1 MTGLEIKEKLK
12 RCGFTQSEI
21 AVKLGVSP
29 QTFNAYLKVDDI
41 KTGLLENIATA
52 IGQDISFF
60 YPNICNKN
68 NSASVNGSG
77 NSVVSGEHNKLE
89 VSKCQDKLEAAMREI
104 QYLKNIINE
113 KDKRL
118 EEKDKHLADK
128 ERLINVLMNK

>member
-21 AVKLGVSP
+21 AEKLGVTP

-52 IGQDISFF
+52 IGEDISFF

-68 NSASVNGSG
+68 NSASVNGNG
-77 NSVVSGEHNKLE
+77 NSVVTGEHNKIE
-89 VSKCQDKLEAAMREI
+89 ISKCQDKLDAALIEIKHLNEVIEA
-104 QYLKNIINE
+104 
-113 KDKRL
+113 KDKLL
-118 EEKDKHLADK
+118 EEK
-128 ERLINVLMNK
+128 ERLINVLMNKQ

>member
-41 KTGLLENIATA
+41 KLENIATA

-89 VSKCQDKLEAAMREI
+89 VSKCQDELEAAMREI